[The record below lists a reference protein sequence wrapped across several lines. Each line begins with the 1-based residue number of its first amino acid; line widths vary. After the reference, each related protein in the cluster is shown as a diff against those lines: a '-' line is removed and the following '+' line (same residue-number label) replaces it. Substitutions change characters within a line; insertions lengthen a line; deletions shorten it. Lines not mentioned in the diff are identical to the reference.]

1 MAPTYIA
8 TEANVLQ
15 KNWIGIISRFELDLD
30 IWRAYI
36 HQNFLP
42 PQDIREIFLIG
53 TIGEHQ

>member
-1 MAPTYIA
+1 MAPTKIA

-36 HQNFLP
+36 HQNFFATS
-42 PQDIREIFLIG
+42 DILEIFLLG
-53 TIGEHQ
+53 TIGGHQ